1 MENINEQIKYHTKAL
16 NAYTKAKEFSMANYH
31 FNECNNLIS
40 KKMDLPEEQVKVK
53 ISTCPKCEGMV
64 RCAVEHKMDKD
75 SEKDFYKEVVKYKL
89 NVKTIPLLEYRRNS
103 PNWCE
108 CDS

>member
-1 MENINEQIKYHTKAL
+1 MSLINIKEIRKCFTACQDSL
-16 NAYTKAKEFSMANYH
+16 NGKSCK
-31 FNECNNLIS
+31 CNPRTEE
-40 KKMDLPEEQVKVK
+40 LPEELVRVKL
-53 ISTCPKCEGMV
+53 STCQRCEGIV

-75 SEKDFYKEVVKYKL
+75 SEKEFYKEVAKYKL
-89 NVKTIPLLEYRRNS
+89 NVKTIPLLEYRKNS

>member
-1 MENINEQIKYHTKAL
+1 MSIINTQEIRRCFTACKDSL
-16 NAYTKAKEFSMANYH
+16 NGKNCK
-31 FNECNNLIS
+31 CNPRIEE
-40 KKMDLPEEQVKVK
+40 LPEEQVKVK

-75 SEKDFYKEVVKYKL
+75 SEKEFYKEVSKYKL
-89 NVKTIPLLEYRRNS
+89 NVKTIPLLEYRQNS
-103 PNWCE
+103 PDWCE

>member
-1 MENINEQIKYHTKAL
+1 
-16 NAYTKAKEFSMANYH
+16 
-31 FNECNNLIS
+31 
-40 KKMDLPEEQVKVK
+40 MDLPEEQVKVK

-75 SEKDFYKEVVKYKL
+75 SEKDFYKEVTKYKL
-89 NVKTIPLLEYRRNS
+89 NVKTIPLLEYRQDS
-103 PNWCE
+103 PDWCE